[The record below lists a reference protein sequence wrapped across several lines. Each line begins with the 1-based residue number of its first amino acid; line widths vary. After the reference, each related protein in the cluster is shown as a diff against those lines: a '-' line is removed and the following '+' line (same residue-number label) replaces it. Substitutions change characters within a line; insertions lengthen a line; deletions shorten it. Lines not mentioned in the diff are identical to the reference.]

1 MEHEYEHRPVDPT
14 PRSRAGPGG
23 AWHAEVVRLVRRLWA
38 VRNGWLPGAA
48 WLRPGTAERA
58 VRGIG
63 GGRGR
68 SAVGAGPRDTDRGS
82 NDRRRDG
89 GGGGQRASE
98 ARFFRSQSGLR
109 VHARPRDRGADD
121 RFHGSGPDLARC
133 LAWPAR
139 RWVRLGAGHVGVG
152 SWGGRRAARES
163 AGARSA
169 EARLSDPKRW
179 SFKPLRPLII
189 LPPGAR

>member
-1 MEHEYEHRPVDPT
+1 MEHEYEHRSVDPA
-14 PRSRAGPGG
+14 PRGRPGTSG
-23 AWHAEVVRLVRRLWA
+23 ARHAEVVRLVRRLWA

-63 GGRGR
+63 GDRGR

-139 RWVRLGAGHVGVG
+139 RGVRLGAGRA
-152 SWGGRRAARES
+152 GGWSRGRRRAARET

-169 EARLSDPKRW
+169 KAHLSDLKRW
-179 SFKPLRPLII
+179 SFKLL
-189 LPPGAR
+189 G